1 MIKNNNPYL
10 IEFNIRMGDPECQV
24 ILPRLKTDLFEII
37 LASINNNLR
46 RIKIKW
52 KNLKCMTIVLCAKGY
67 PSKYKKNI
75 DLKVLKKI
83 KLDKNSFIFHAGTQI
98 LKGNIFSTGG
108 RILNITTVGKNFSSI
123 KDKILMNIK
132 KLNLKNSFFRKDIG
146 WRVIK

>member
-1 MIKNNNPYL
+1 
-10 IEFNIRMGDPECQV
+10 
-24 ILPRLKTDLFEII
+24 
-37 LASINNNLR
+37 
-46 RIKIKW
+46 
-52 KNLKCMTIVLCAKGY
+52 MTIVLCAKGY